1 MAEASK
7 SRKSWRYLFAGALCA
22 ATLAPAAA
30 QAACMVSI
38 EPSQDQ
44 LIIRHNP
51 LEAGAVQGSIEVNL
65 VNRGDSECVGTL
77 GASLRGEQFGFRSD
91 SDAQIIPYQLVDE
104 KSRAD
109 ITPRAGR
116 NIQRMGGRSVR
127 LMPGER
133 SLEVLSIEAL
143 PDSSASQGL
152 YSQSL
157 DLTMLSTDGEV
168 LGTRP
173 LTLGVD
179 IVAAALIGVKGQLN
193 RARGTNSLDLGTLEP
208 GIRDL
213 PLTLYVVSTGGYRVS
228 VASENQGR
236 LKLAGGQWFVDYRLR
251 LGRHDLD
258 LRAPDSFDVVS
269 SRARFDNYPVKIE
282 IGETAGKR
290 AGSYSDTVTF
300 TVAAL

>member
-1 MAEASK
+1 MADASTAK
-7 SRKSWRYLFAGALCA
+7 SSWPYGFAAALFAAMFVP
-22 ATLAPAAA
+22 ATA

-51 LEAGAVQGSIEVNL
+51 LEAGAVQGTIEVSL
-65 VNRGDSECVGTL
+65 INRGDSECLGTL
-77 GASLRGEQFGFRSD
+77 GTSLRGEQFGFRSD
-91 SDAQIIPYQLVDE
+91 KDTQIIPYQLVDE
-104 KSRAD
+104 KSRSD

-116 NIQRMGGRSVR
+116 NIQRMGGRMVR

-133 SLEVLSIEAL
+133 SLEMLSIEAL
-143 PDSSASQGL
+143 PESSTSQGI

-157 DLTMLSTDGEV
+157 DLNMTAADGTV

-193 RARGTNSLDLGTLEP
+193 RARGTNSLDLGELEP
-208 GIRDL
+208 GPRDL
-213 PLTLYVVSTGGYRVS
+213 PLTLYIVSTGGYRVS

-236 LKLAGGQWFVDYRLR
+236 LKLVGAPWFIDYQLR
-251 LGRHDLD
+251 LGRHDID
-258 LRAPDSFDVVS
+258 LRSPDSFEVVS
-269 SRARFDNYPVKIE
+269 SHARLDNYPVKIE
-282 IGETAGKR
+282 IGETADKR